1 MADSLK
7 QSVSEPLPKIVVSGG
22 ISEGVHLTEE
32 QEAENIE
39 KEKKV
44 VARNVKRKIREEV
57 NRMATE
63 AARQAMQ
70 AKESQLKQHEVVVV
84 KNEPIKPEPVELLP
98 QQPVDPVK
106 EANLGAEQT
115 KPAALPM
122 VLVPRPPQG
131 MKWALL
137 RPDQEILSGEDE
149 IKFAL
154 LCVGAGIIIGIGGYR
169 FICNLYDAVK
179 SKPAKMIV
187 EDVLSSVES
196 LADVKQ

>member
-63 AARQAMQ
+63 AARQAMH
-70 AKESQLKQHEVVVV
+70 AKESQLKQHEVVV
-84 KNEPIKPEPVELLP
+84 KPEPVELLP

>member
-63 AARQAMQ
+63 AARQAMH
-70 AKESQLKQHEVVVV
+70 AKESQLKQHEVVV
-84 KNEPIKPEPVELLP
+84 KPEPVELLP

-106 EANLGAEQT
+106 EANMGADQASLKT
-115 KPAALPM
+115 SPIPHM